1 MFELIFLVPLALV
14 LWLAWR
20 QLPRARWRAVAR
32 REVERHRAVLRG
44 KWLRAHDEYG
54 SFDWDSWRDETD
66 YFAESVVLPRI
77 KRPLSDRE
85 RRKLEHEVSRMA
97 LAAIERADA
106 EAMPSD
112 PVAFEHRCAAILKE
126 NGWDARAMGG
136 SNDQGADVIASANG
150 RTLVVQCKQYRK
162 PIGNKAVQEA
172 GAARSFY
179 KAHMAAVVGT
189 APFTKSAYELAD
201 TMDVMLLDEAGLA
214 GLTPPFG
221 RG

>member
-1 MFELIFLVPLALV
+1 MFELILLVPLILV
-14 LWLAWR
+14 LALAWK
-20 QLPRARWRAVAR
+20 QLPRARWRGIAR
-32 REVERHRAVLRG
+32 AEVERHRAVLRG

-54 SFDWDSWRDETD
+54 SFDREAWREETD
-66 YFAESVVLPRI
+66 YFAESVIEPRI

-85 RRKLEHEVSRMA
+85 RRRLRREVSRMA
-97 LAAIERADA
+97 LRAIERADA
-106 EAMPSD
+106 EAMPAD
-112 PVAFEHRCAAILKE
+112 PVAFEHRCAELLKK
-126 NGWDARAMGG
+126 NGWDARTVGG
-136 SNDQGADVIASANG
+136 SGDQGADVIATANG

-172 GAARSFY
+172 GGARAFY

-201 TMDVMLLDEAGLA
+201 TMDVLLLDEAGLA
-214 GLTPPFG
+214 ALKPPFG